1 MVGRT
6 VLHYQFLER
15 LGSGGMG
22 DIYKA
27 MDTRLNRF
35 VAIKVLTTAAAGDPE
50 RRRRFIQ
57 EAQAASALNH
67 PNIITIHDIVSEG
80 NTEFMVMEYVT
91 GKTLVDLIPKGGLRV
106 PQVLKYSVQMADAL
120 QAAHASGI
128 VHRDLKP
135 ANVMVTDSGL
145 VKILDF
151 GLAKLTDRGPLT
163 TLSGPTDVTR
173 TIADA
178 PMTVEGSIIGTVS
191 YMSPEQAQGKKVD
204 TRSDIFSFGVVLYEM
219 VTGARAFQGDS
230 ALTTLS
236 AILRDEAP
244 PVAGYAP
251 DAPPQM
257 EMVIRRCLR
266 KQPDDRWQ
274 TMQDVLMALAALKHE
289 SDSGTLYRARL
300 TETGAV
306 RTSTGAVPTSSGGVK
321 IPQPER
327 KAGPGPV
334 LVGVVGGTFAL
345 VAALGGSIWW
355 ARHHNQPAPPVEQA
369 AAPTPEPA
377 APAAPE
383 PPAPQDPAP
392 APVNPDAPL
401 TNDDVIQM
409 VQAKV
414 SPDHI
419 IAAITA
425 SNDRQFNIKELRRL
439 TQAGVPSSVIDV
451 MFPNSKKAVQDKAV
465 QDKAAQANT
474 PTPAH
479 STPKQ
484 PAPAQPPSTTPANS
498 QASNTPPAPVQPQQ
512 PAASPTPVP
521 APQTA
526 QQQTASTAPSTTAAK
541 APTAV
546 KAGGELTVV
555 RFQDSTPFAIAL
567 AEDVRADAK
576 KGDPLKFTVQTEAR
590 AGDVLVIPKGTTLTG
605 AVVQE
610 RKKGGAFGGGKP
622 MTFSLNPVEL
632 PDGRLTASVRG
643 SVEDNVEK
651 RKSTDSIA
659 APKGTQYVVYIDPGQ
674 SVSVRK

>member
-6 VLHYQFLER
+6 ILHYQFLEK

-80 NTEFMVMEYVT
+80 NTEFMVMEFVT

-163 TLSGPTDVTR
+163 TLSGPTDVTQ
-173 TIADA
+173 TIADG
-178 PMTVEGSIIGTVS
+178 PLTVEGSIMGTVS

-244 PVAGYAP
+244 PVAEYAP
-251 DAPPQM
+251 EAPPQM

-274 TMQDVLMALAALKHE
+274 TMQDVLMALSALKHE
-289 SDSGTLYRARL
+289 SDSGMLYRARL

-306 RTSTGAVPTSSGGVK
+306 RTSTGAVPTSTGGVK
-321 IPQPER
+321 IAQTER
-327 KAGPGPV
+327 KAEPGPV
-334 LVGVVGGTFAL
+334 LVGVVGGTLAL

-355 ARHHNQPAPPVEQA
+355 ARHHNSSPRRRSSKPPRPNRQLPPRRSRQPPR
-369 AAPTPEPA
+369 
-377 APAAPE
+377 
-383 PPAPQDPAP
+383 
-392 APVNPDAPL
+392 N
-401 TNDDVIQM
+401 
-409 VQAKV
+409 
-414 SPDHI
+414 
-419 IAAITA
+419 
-425 SNDRQFNIKELRRL
+425 RRL
-439 TQAGVPSSVIDV
+439 WPWTRTRP
-451 MFPNSKKAVQDKAV
+451 
-465 QDKAAQANT
+465 
-474 PTPAH
+474 
-479 STPKQ
+479 
-484 PAPAQPPSTTPANS
+484 
-498 QASNTPPAPVQPQQ
+498 
-512 PAASPTPVP
+512 
-521 APQTA
+521 
-526 QQQTASTAPSTTAAK
+526 
-541 APTAV
+541 
-546 KAGGELTVV
+546 
-555 RFQDSTPFAIAL
+555 
-567 AEDVRADAK
+567 
-576 KGDPLKFTVQTEAR
+576 
-590 AGDVLVIPKGTTLTG
+590 
-605 AVVQE
+605 
-610 RKKGGAFGGGKP
+610 
-622 MTFSLNPVEL
+622 
-632 PDGRLTASVRG
+632 
-643 SVEDNVEK
+643 
-651 RKSTDSIA
+651 
-659 APKGTQYVVYIDPGQ
+659 
-674 SVSVRK
+674 